1 MSILR
6 NRINFLKTFRS
17 DKNIGALAASS
28 RFVVRSVLAY
38 MPRDTRTI
46 VECGPGDGVMT
57 RELLHRLPSDGT
69 LLAIEAN
76 KDFTALLRNI
86 HDQRFNLVEGRVQDI
101 VSYVESHNLGLVDFA
116 VASIPF
122 SFLPPSERI
131 QIVRDVY
138 KLLKLGGVFVIFNY
152 SPLMYGT
159 MKKIFGNT
167 NIAFEVRNIP
177 PCSIMIARKEK

>member
-1 MSILR
+1 MLILR

-17 DKNIGALAASS
+17 DKNIGALVASS

-38 MPRDTRTI
+38 MPRDTKTI

-57 RELLHRLPSDGT
+57 RELLRRLPSDGT

-76 KDFTALLRNI
+76 KDFIALLRNI
-86 HDQRFNLVEGRVQDI
+86 HDSRFDLVEGRVQDI
-101 VSYVESHNLGLVDFA
+101 VSHVSSHRVCPVDFM

-122 SFLPPSERI
+122 SFLRPSERM
-131 QIVRDVY
+131 QVVQDAY
-138 KLLKLGGVFVIFNY
+138 KILKPKGIFIIFNY
-152 SPLMYGT
+152 SPLMYRT

-167 NIAFEVRNIP
+167 NILFEVRNVP
-177 PCSIMIARKEK
+177 PCFIMIARKEK

>member
-1 MSILR
+1 MPILR

-38 MPRDTRTI
+38 MPKNTKTI

-57 RELLHRLPSDGT
+57 KELLERLPSDGT

-76 KDFTALLRNI
+76 KDFVAMLGNI
-86 HDQRFNLVEGRVQDI
+86 HDSRLAVVDGRVQDI
-101 VSYVESHNLGLVDFA
+101 MSHVSSHHVGPADFM

-122 SFLPPSERI
+122 SFLRPSERMQVVQDAYNI
-131 QIVRDVY
+131 
-138 KLLKLGGVFVIFNY
+138 LKPNGVFIIFNY
-152 SPLMYGT
+152 SPLMYRT
-159 MKKIFGNT
+159 MKKVFGNT
-167 NIAFEVRNIP
+167 NIAFEARNVL
-177 PCSIMIARKEK
+177 PCFIMIARKET